1 MKCDDAPDSDGR
13 LIGDADYFAVIRG
26 AMKVLN
32 FTDEE
37 QWNIWRIVAL
47 VMHLG
52 NLVFVGEAGGRD
64 RCGELSRS
72 IFSRSTILLHC
83 SNIVEV

>member
-1 MKCDDAPDSDGR
+1 
-13 LIGDADYFAVIRG
+13 
-26 AMKVLN
+26 MKVLN

-52 NLVFVGEAGGRD
+52 NLVFAGEAVGKD
-64 RCGELSRS
+64 RCGLSRCRELSRS
-72 IFSRSTILLHC
+72 TSPMTLLHVVC
-83 SNIVEV
+83 SNLTEEVDTAATRG

>member
-1 MKCDDAPDSDGR
+1 MKCDDAYDSDGH
-13 LIGDADYFAVIRG
+13 LIGDADYFATIRG

-37 QWNIWRIVAL
+37 QWNIWMVVAL

-52 NLVFVGEAGGRD
+52 NLKFTGGAMGRD
-64 RCGELSRS
+64 EGWDCGEG
-72 IFSRSTILLHC
+72 
-83 SNIVEV
+83 

>member
-1 MKCDDAPDSDGR
+1 VKCDDAYDSDGH
-13 LIGDADYFAVIRG
+13 LIGDEEHFDVIRG

-47 VMHLG
+47 VIHLG
-52 NLVFVGEAGGRD
+52 NLVFAGEAVGRD
-64 RCGELSRS
+64 RCRKHSRYNWQC
-72 IFSRSTILLHC
+72 HK
-83 SNIVEV
+83 EVG